1 MVISERK
8 PMEEILGFLKGCEKI
23 VLVGCGQC
31 ASACNVG
38 GAPEIEEM
46 TALLEAEG
54 KKVLGHVMPDSTC
67 NLLLNKKELKSVKE
81 ELKEADAVLS
91 LACGDGTQTIMK
103 NTKKQNIPV
112 YPANNTMF
120 IGETKRIGEF
130 EEACKACGDCELGW
144 TGGICP
150 VTMCAKGLIN
160 GACGGAKNGK
170 CEVSQDN
177 DCAWVKIYERLKDI
191 DQLDNLL
198 EIRPM
203 KDYSKQNNPRSLNL
217 KEKQN
222 QKTTAKA

>member
-31 ASACNVG
+31 ASACKVG

-54 KKVLGHVMPDSTC
+54 KKVLGHVMPDSTF